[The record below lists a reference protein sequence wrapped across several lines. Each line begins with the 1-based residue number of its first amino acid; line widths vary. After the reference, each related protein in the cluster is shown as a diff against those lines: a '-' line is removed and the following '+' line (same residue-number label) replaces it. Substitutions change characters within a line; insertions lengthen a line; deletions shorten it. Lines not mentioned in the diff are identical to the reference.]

1 MISVDVE
8 FFAMLREH
16 AGREREKV
24 ETNADTAAELY
35 SELADRYA
43 FPDIG
48 RMKVAINQE
57 FSDWESRLSDG
68 DSVVFIPPVAGG

>member
-1 MISVDVE
+1 MICISVE

-16 AGREREKV
+16 AGREKESID
-24 ETNADTAAELY
+24 TNAGTAAELY
-35 SELADRYA
+35 SELSDRYA

-57 FSDWESRLSDG
+57 FSDWDSRLSDG